1 MNSLFNKMTKSFA
14 PAVLALGLAAQLV
27 LSPNAFAEDGGQ
39 KTVTLTVEKAVDYA
53 KKNSRALKSAD
64 IDLDI
69 KRRASAYS
77 WNVLFPDV
85 TVSGTMSRANSVE
98 SSIKQ
103 ANAMAPLMNA
113 MGVPFEEKK
122 ETESMHWTAVGNVTA
137 SLNLSLAY
145 VNSIRAA
152 KADYEAGKIRWE
164 KSQKETLAN
173 VKKLFYGLL
182 LAQENLNLQKRSLEN
197 ARQRSAQAA
206 ANFRNGRIPELA

>member
-1 MNSLFNKMTKSFA
+1 
-14 PAVLALGLAAQLV
+14 
-27 LSPNAFAEDGGQ
+27 
-39 KTVTLTVEKAVDYA
+39 
-53 KKNSRALKSAD
+53 
-64 IDLDI
+64 
-69 KRRASAYS
+69 
-77 WNVLFPDV
+77 
-85 TVSGTMSRANSVE
+85 
-98 SSIKQ
+98 
-103 ANAMAPLMNA
+103 MAPIMNA
-113 MGVPFEEKK
+113 IGVPFEEKK

-152 KADYEAGKIRWE
+152 KADYEAGKISWE

-206 ANFRNGRIPELA
+206 ANFRNGRLPEHGS